1 MSQSET
7 GVTPG
12 PEHRFGDA
20 GARRSSGG
28 QGMKVLC
35 PPLNDINEVHKVA
48 LRNFLER
55 SMSTELPFRYIS
67 LGII

>member
-7 GVTPG
+7 EVTPG

-35 PPLNDINEVHKVA
+35 PPLNDIN
-48 LRNFLER
+48 
-55 SMSTELPFRYIS
+55 
-67 LGII
+67 